1 MKSLSFISE
10 SSPAKTV
17 WEHFHAISQVPRP
30 SGHEQQLKQHIIAV
44 AREHGLLWK
53 EDATGNLVVCKQAT
67 PGREH
72 SPSVTLQGHLDMV
85 AEKNDDSAHDFLKDP
100 IRFVQDGEWLKADG
114 TTLGA
119 DNGIGV
125 AAALAV
131 LTSNDIEH
139 GPLEALF
146 TIEEETTM
154 AGAEGVDPEM
164 LQGQVLLNLD
174 TEEHD
179 HLYIGC
185 AGGINVEVRHD
196 YATET
201 TPAGYQGI
209 KLSLTGLKGGHSGC
223 DIHLQ
228 RANAVQVMVRMLK
241 RLQSSDMRISE
252 MKGGTVDNA
261 IPRSAEALV
270 AVPET
275 RFEAFS
281 EIFDKVLNELQREF
295 RSVESELTFK
305 LEAVT
310 ASETVMALPEQKQWL
325 HALHACHNGVKR
337 FSDDFEG
344 VVETSNNLGVLKLAE
359 GALSIDCFARSLV
372 DSSTVDLANNIAGV
386 FELAGADVRI
396 RGFFPGWKP
405 EPESKIKDLMM
416 AEYARLNGAEPGVE
430 VIHAALE
437 CGILGAARPGMDM
450 ISFGPTIKFP
460 HSPDERILIS
470 SVDSFWKLLTATL
483 QALR

>member
-1 MKSLSFISE
+1 MKSLSFVSE
-10 SSPAKTV
+10 TSSAKSV
-17 WEHFHAISQVPRP
+17 WEHFHAISQIPRP
-30 SGHEQQLKQHIIAV
+30 SGHEQQLKQHIIELAHT
-44 AREHGLLWK
+44 HGLLWK
-53 EDATGNLVVCKQAT
+53 QDAAGNLVVCKQAT
-67 PGREH
+67 PGRES

-85 AEKNDDSAHDFLKDP
+85 AEKNDDSTHDFLKDP
-100 IRFVQDGEWLKADG
+100 IQFVLDGDWLKANG

-125 AAALAV
+125 AAALAI
-131 LTSNDIEH
+131 LTTKDIEH

-174 TEEHD
+174 TEEDD
-179 HLYIGC
+179 HLIVGC
-185 AGGINVEVRHD
+185 AGGINVEVRQS
-196 YATET
+196 YTTET

-228 RANAVQVMVRMLK
+228 RANAVQVMVRVLK
-241 RLQSSDMRISE
+241 RLQTSEMRISE
-252 MKGGTVDNA
+252 VKGGTVDNA
-261 IPRSAEALV
+261 IPRRADALV
-270 AVPET
+270 VVPEAK
-275 RFEAFS
+275 FEEFTAT
-281 EIFDKVLNELQREF
+281 FDKALNELQREF
-295 RSVESELTFK
+295 RSVEPDLTFK
-305 LEAVT
+305 LETVT
-310 ASETVMALPEQKQWL
+310 APETLMALPEQKQWL
-325 HALHACHNGVKR
+325 NALHACHNGVKR

-359 GALSIDCFARSLV
+359 GSLSIDCFARSLV
-372 DSSTVDLANNIAGV
+372 DSSTVDIANNIVGV
-386 FELAGADVRI
+386 FELAGADVKV

-405 EPESKIKDLMM
+405 EPTSKIKDLMV
-416 AEYARLNGAEPGVE
+416 AEYTRLNGEAPGVE

-470 SVDSFWKLLTATL
+470 SVDSFWNLLKATL
-483 QALR
+483 QSLK